1 MKTLIWAVFALLA
14 LCWTGMAAV
23 SVQIT
28 DWLLATV
35 ATDAAG
41 AVVSGTAAWPVPAWL
56 AVWVDPQAVEALQL
70 AWADAVKWLGAV
82 LPSAGGLAGWVSAAV
97 WIVWGFGLIALLALA
112 GVLHWLVGKTRR
124 PTTLQRA

>member
-1 MKTLIWAVFALLA
+1 MKTAIWAVFALLA

-41 AVVSGTAAWPVPAWL
+41 AAVSASAAWPVPAWL
-56 AVWVDPQAVEALQL
+56 ALWVDPQAIQALQL
-70 AWADAVKWLGAV
+70 AWADAVQWLGAV

-97 WIVWGFGLIALLALA
+97 WIVWGFGLLGLLALA
-112 GVLHWLVGKTRR
+112 GVLHWLVGKARG
-124 PTTLQRA
+124 PATLQRA

>member
-1 MKTLIWAVFALLA
+1 MKTAVWTVFALLA

-28 DWLLATV
+28 DWLLASV

-41 AVVSGTAAWPVPAWL
+41 AAVSASAAWPVPAWL
-56 AVWVDPQAVEALQL
+56 ALWVDPQAIQALQT
-70 AWADAVKWLGAV
+70 AWAGAVQWLGAV

-97 WIVWGFGLIALLALA
+97 WIVWGFGLAGLLALA
-112 GVLHWLVGKTRR
+112 GVLHWLAGKVST
-124 PTTLQRA
+124 PATLQRG

>member
-1 MKTLIWAVFALLA
+1 MKFAIWTVFALLA

-41 AVVSGTAAWPVPAWL
+41 AAVSASAAWPVPAWL
-56 AVWVDPQAVEALQL
+56 ALFIDPQAVQALQL
-70 AWADAVKWLGAV
+70 AWADAVQWLGAV
-82 LPSAGGLAGWVSAAV
+82 LPSAGGLAGWLGAAI
-97 WIVWGFGLIALLALA
+97 WIVWGLGLIALLVLA
-112 GVLHWLVGKTRR
+112 GVLHWLAGKARG
-124 PTTLQRA
+124 PSTLQRA